1 MRISFFSYHFLSLII
16 PEDTTLGRPWKR
28 RRRNS
33 DSNLYYMARK
43 EGVEQT
49 GKQPERALEGGA
61 QMDLER
67 RMFVH
72 NYLQNRRLKFSVRF
86 KIYPQIN
93 FRYLLYFSSSS
104 VVTLNRTPQPCY
116 QYLTQ

>member
-1 MRISFFSYHFLSLII
+1 
-16 PEDTTLGRPWKR
+16 
-28 RRRNS
+28 
-33 DSNLYYMARK
+33 MARK

-49 GKQPERALEGGA
+49 GKQPERTLEGGA

>member
-1 MRISFFSYHFLSLII
+1 
-16 PEDTTLGRPWKR
+16 
-28 RRRNS
+28 
-33 DSNLYYMARK
+33 MARK

-49 GKQPERALEGGA
+49 GKQPERTLEGGA

-104 VVTLNRTPQPCY
+104 VVTLNRTLQPCY